1 MCIVCIEKT
10 WLDQRV
16 SELAS
21 LEVPFHSSSS
31 SFLLL
36 YYIIIIYYKL
46 IIIVDLLA
54 TTNPR
59 IYNINTALITIIT
72 TL

>member
-1 MCIVCIEKT
+1 MVGSTGFRAC
-10 WLDQRV
+10 L
-16 SELAS
+16 

-36 YYIIIIYYKL
+36 YIIIIYYKL

-59 IYNINTALITIIT
+59 IYYINTALITIIT